1 MKPFQSK
8 KSSEWQD
15 RYNAIDLLGIIRKGY
30 PTDERG
36 KIRLK
41 DDERSGVNH
50 VNRTL
55 REIFSTGAK
64 TLHMAAYIISSI
76 EDMSYKNKDIELLL
90 AALPSD
96 KSPSAAI
103 SELGM
108 MLADLNEPVIDRL
121 EAAMLCTP
129 ELFNK
134 EYLNDPLQEYV
145 ETFE

>member
-50 VNRTL
+50 VNRKL

-76 EDMSYKNKDIELLL
+76 EDM
-90 AALPSD
+90 
-96 KSPSAAI
+96 
-103 SELGM
+103 
-108 MLADLNEPVIDRL
+108 
-121 EAAMLCTP
+121 
-129 ELFNK
+129 
-134 EYLNDPLQEYV
+134 
-145 ETFE
+145 

>member
-1 MKPFQSK
+1 MKPFQYK
-8 KSSEWQD
+8 RSSEWQD
-15 RYNAIDLLGIIRKGY
+15 HYNAIDLLDIIRKGY

-96 KSPSAAI
+96 KSPSAAR

>member
-8 KSSEWQD
+8 KSAEWQD
-15 RYNAIDLLGIIRKGY
+15 RYNAIDLLDIIRKGY

-36 KIRLK
+36 KVHLM
-41 DDERSGVNH
+41 DEERAGINH
-50 VNRTL
+50 VNRKL

-64 TLHMAAYIISSI
+64 TLHMAAYLISSI
-76 EDMSYKNKDIELLL
+76 EDMRYKNKDIDILL

-96 KSPSAAI
+96 KNPSATI

-108 MLADLNEPVIDRL
+108 MLADLNGPVIDRL
-121 EAAMLCTP
+121 EVAMLCTP

-134 EYLNDPLQEYV
+134 EFLNDPLQEYV